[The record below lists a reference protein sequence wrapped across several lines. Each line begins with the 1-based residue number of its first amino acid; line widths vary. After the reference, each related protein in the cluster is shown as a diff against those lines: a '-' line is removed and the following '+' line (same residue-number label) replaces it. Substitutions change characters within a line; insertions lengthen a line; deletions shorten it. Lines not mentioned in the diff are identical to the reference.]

1 MFTMSEL
8 TNAIK
13 ETKKMIDINMFGAK
27 NYDSSNLFAGFQRV
41 YFQTNENIDGYLI
54 LFDLS
59 KKENA
64 LCVAGSGDQ
73 AFSLIT
79 KGINNIQLFD
89 INMLTEYMILGLKK
103 AVILKYDYS
112 EYFEI
117 MTKLI
122 NPQTNF
128 MDIYNIINS
137 LIPYME
143 EKYQCFWLEI
153 INYYKMIQI
162 SEKSNYNLIHMLS
175 LTNIEQ
181 LIRNNS
187 SFLNTKE
194 DYNKLKYNLKDAI
207 IDFKYANALTIKKDF
222 KDNKF
227 DLILLSNIL
236 DYFHM
241 YWGINWPISYLN
253 KYVDGLANIMNDNG
267 IIYLHYAFT
276 PYIWPRLFNSTN
288 IKISNLPSI
297 YEIKE
302 IENLNNLKQK
312 DSIILKRMR

>member
-1 MFTMSEL
+1 MSEL
-8 TNAIK
+8 TKAIN
-13 ETKKMIDINMFGAK
+13 EVKKIIDINMFGAK
-27 NYDSSNLFAGFQRV
+27 NYDSTNLFDGYQRV
-41 YFQTNENIDGYLI
+41 YFQTNENIDGYLQLYDI
-54 LFDLS
+54 SL
-59 KKENA
+59 KEKA

-73 AFSLIT
+73 AFSLIA

-89 INMLTEYMILGLKK
+89 INKLTEYMVIGLKK
-103 AVILKYDYS
+103 AIILKYNYS
-112 EYFEI
+112 EYFEVMI
-117 MTKLI
+117 KLI

-128 MDIYNIINS
+128 MDIYNIISS

-143 EKYQCFWLEI
+143 EKYQYFWYEV
-153 INYYKMIQI
+153 INYYKMLQI

-187 SFLNTKE
+187 SYLNTEE
-194 DYNKLKYNLKDAI
+194 DYNILRNKLKEVV
-207 IDFKYANALTIKKDF
+207 IDFKYANALNLKREF

-267 IIYLHYAFT
+267 ILYLHYAFT